1 MTKQNIAGL
10 IGALWGDW
18 THWTG
23 NFLSKRCLDKT
34 MRTPYFQSAF
44 IGFLKVTVNTVVLVW
59 ECVRGVARAYR
70 SSACQWRMLDVVF
83 SLHQLNV
90 SSRNST
96 E

>member
-34 MRTPYFQSAF
+34 MRTPDFQSAS
-44 IGFLKVTVNTVVLVW
+44 IGFLNVIVNTAVLVW
-59 ECVRGVARAYR
+59 ECVRGVARAY
-70 SSACQWRMLDVVF
+70 SSACQWRMLEVVY

-90 SSRNST
+90 SSRKST